1 MKASEL
7 KDLSADELRDKARE
21 LEEALFRMRIRKSV
35 GQLDVP
41 MKLRTTRRDLARV
54 KTELRQKQA

>member
-7 KDLSADELRDKARE
+7 KDLSADELRDKVRE
-21 LEEALFRMRIRKSV
+21 LEEALFRMRIQKSV

-54 KTELRQKQA
+54 KTELRQKRA

>member
-1 MKASEL
+1 MKAAEL
-7 KDLSADELRDKARE
+7 KDFSADELREKAKE
-21 LEEALFRMRIRKSV
+21 LEDTLFRMRIKKSV

-41 MKLRTTRRDLARV
+41 MKLRSTRRDLARV

>member
-1 MKASEL
+1 MKAAEL
-7 KDLSADELRDKARE
+7 RDLSADDLREKAKE
-21 LEEALFRMRIRKSV
+21 LEDTLFRMRIKKSV

-41 MKLRTTRRDLARV
+41 MKLRSTRRDLARV

>member
-1 MKASEL
+1 MKAAEL
-7 KDLSADELRDKARE
+7 KDFSANELREKAKE
-21 LEEALFRMRIRKSV
+21 LEDTLFRMRIKKSV

-41 MKLRTTRRDLARV
+41 MKLRSTRRDLARV

>member
-1 MKASEL
+1 MKAAEL
-7 KDLSADELRDKARE
+7 KDLSADELREKAKE
-21 LEEALFRMRIRKSV
+21 LEDTLFRMRIKKSV

-41 MKLRTTRRDLARV
+41 MKVRSTRRDLARV

>member
-21 LEEALFRMRIRKSV
+21 LEESLFRMRIRKSV

-41 MKLRTTRRDLARV
+41 MKLRSTRRDLARV